1 MMLKLYVK
9 SFGINNNIL
18 NGYSNYLV
26 LMKLRIR
33 LSKIDFLR
41 NKNILAVNTRMLI
54 RMLNKE
60 D

>member
-9 SFGINNNIL
+9 SFGVNNNIL

-41 NKNILAVNTRMLI
+41 NKNILTVNTRMLI

>member
-41 NKNILAVNTRMLI
+41 NKNILTVNTRMLI

>member
-41 NKNILAVNTRMLI
+41 NKNILTVNIRMLI

>member
-41 NKNILAVNTRMLI
+41 NKNILTVNTRMLI
-54 RMLNKE
+54 LMLNKE

>member
-9 SFGINNNIL
+9 GFGVNNDIL

-41 NKNILAVNTRMLI
+41 NKNILTVNTRMLI